1 VQSYHSLKATAKD
14 YTHDDFITGVYMID
28 LPTTLSIS
36 SVFRRGLPDTTYL
49 QNPSFAQVLQ
59 EVLQAGDIVVPGL
72 HDQPRRGFGEKPLRK
87 YFEHGWLHNEVFS
100 PTEALYT
107 FLSPL
112 HMRYVQWMLL
122 GNLDNGVISENS
134 IVDFILA
141 VICKFIPFNLS
152 ARRTFGATT
161 QSTPEAQF

>member
-1 VQSYHSLKATAKD
+1 LSL
-14 YTHDDFITGVYMID
+14 G
-28 LPTTLSIS
+28 LTTSLGEVSEK
-36 SVFRRGLPDTTYL
+36 
-49 QNPSFAQVLQ
+49 NP
-59 EVLQAGDIVVPGL
+59 
-72 HDQPRRGFGEKPLRK
+72 
-87 YFEHGWLHNEVFS
+87 FENVSNTDGSTMKFFS

-141 VICKFIPFNLS
+141 VICKFIPFNQS